1 MCLEERIKDRDHERD
16 RKEEVVSRGGRCVF
30 LNTFTHLIGYS
41 SEATQR
47 RSMQLLRIL
56 QAMSNSQHR
65 DILLWLHRRKVSI
78 WKNRPT
84 HRCAQMVD
92 QSRELMWDRTGTVIL
107 TEAPEMLC

>member
-1 MCLEERIKDRDHERD
+1 MCLGEKIKNRDYERD

-30 LNTFTHLIGYS
+30 LNTFTHLIGHS
-41 SEATQR
+41 SEAQR
-47 RSMQLLRIL
+47 RPMQLLRIL
-56 QAMSNSQHR
+56 QAMSSSQHR

-92 QSRELMWDRTGTVIL
+92 QSRELMWDRLGTVIL
-107 TEAPEMLC
+107 TGAPEMIC